1 MGHHVVTGAFGFS
14 GKYIAARLLAEG
26 ATVRT
31 ITNSPARANPFGGRV
46 TASPFHFDDH
56 ERLVATLRG
65 ADVLYN
71 TYWVRFNYGE
81 STYSLAVENSLKL
94 FAAAREAGIR
104 RVVHISITNPSEESD
119 LEYFRGKARLER
131 ALRESG
137 LSYSILR
144 PAVLFGKEDILINNV
159 AWVLRRFPLF
169 GVFGDGS
176 YRLQPIY
183 VGDLAELAAQE
194 GKSRDNRIIDAIGP
208 ETFSFRRLV
217 ETIAEIIGKRRPIIP
232 VPPGLG
238 YATAFAIGKIVGDV
252 FLTREEISG
261 LMRGLLCTNSEPA
274 GRTKL
279 SDWARQHAGALGIRY
294 ASELARRQ
302 NRREAY
308 ENL

>member
-1 MGHHVVTGAFGFS
+1 MGRHVVTGAFGFS

-31 ITNSPARANPFGGRV
+31 ITNSPERANPFGGKV
-46 TASPFHFDDH
+46 TASPFHFDDP
-56 ERLVATLRG
+56 EQLVVTLRG

-71 TYWVRFNYGE
+71 TYWVRFNYRE
-81 STYSLAVENSLKL
+81 FTYSLAVENSLKL

-104 RVVHISITNPSEESD
+104 RVVHLSITNPSEESD

-131 ALRESG
+131 ELKESG

-144 PAVLFGKEDILINNV
+144 PAVLFGKEGILINNI
-159 AWVLRRFPLF
+159 AWALRRLPIF

-183 VGDLAELAAQE
+183 VGDLAELAVQV
-194 GKSRDNRIIDAIGP
+194 GKSRENQVIDAIGP
-208 ETFSFRRLV
+208 ETFSFRQLV
-217 ETIAEIIGKRRPIIP
+217 ETIAEIIGKRRPIMP
-232 VPPGLG
+232 VPPGVG
-238 YATAFAIGKIVGDV
+238 YAAALAIGKLVGDI

-261 LMRGLLCTNSEPA
+261 LMKGLLCTKSEPI
-274 GRTKL
+274 GSTKL
-279 SDWARQHAGALGIRY
+279 SDWARQHAGVLGIRY

-308 ENL
+308 ESL

>member
-1 MGHHVVTGAFGFS
+1 MGRHVVTGAFGFS

-26 ATVRT
+26 ATVHT
-31 ITNSPARANPFGGRV
+31 ITNSPDRANPFGGKV

-56 ERLVATLRG
+56 EQLVATLRG
-65 ADVLYN
+65 SDVLYN

-81 STYSLAVENSLKL
+81 FTYSLAVENSLKL
-94 FAAAREAGIR
+94 FAAASEAGVG
-104 RVVHISITNPSEESD
+104 RVVHVSITNPSEESD

-131 ALRESG
+131 ELRASG

-144 PAVLFGKEDILINNV
+144 PAVLFGREGILVNNI
-159 AWVLRRFPLF
+159 AWVLRRLPVF

-183 VGDLAELAAQE
+183 VGDLAELAVQE
-194 GKSRDNRIIDAIGP
+194 GKSRDNRAIDAIGP
-208 ETFSFRRLV
+208 ETFSFRQLV
-217 ETIAEIIGKRRPIIP
+217 ETLAEIIGKRRPIIP

-238 YATAFAIGKIVGDV
+238 YVTVLAIGKLVGDI

-261 LMRGLLCTNSEPA
+261 LMRGLLCTNSEPT

-279 SDWARQHAGALGIRY
+279 SDWARQHAGVLGIRY
-294 ASELARRQ
+294 ASELARRR

>member
-1 MGHHVVTGAFGFS
+1 MGRHVVTGAFGFS
-14 GKYIAARLLAEG
+14 GKYIAARLLGEG
-26 ATVRT
+26 ATVHT
-31 ITNSPARANPFGGRV
+31 ITNSPNRANPFGGKV

-56 ERLVATLRG
+56 AELVRTLRG

-81 STYSLAVENSLKL
+81 LTYSLAVENSLKL
-94 FAAAREAGIR
+94 FAAAREAAVR
-104 RVVHISITNPSEESD
+104 RVVHVSITNPSEESD

-131 ALRESG
+131 ELRESG

-144 PAVLFGKEDILINNV
+144 PAVLFGKEDILINNI
-159 AWVLRRFPLF
+159 AWALRRLPIF

-183 VGDLAELAAQE
+183 VGDLAELAVQE
-194 GKSRDNRIIDAIGP
+194 GKRGDNRVIDAIGP

-217 ETIAEIIGKRRPIIP
+217 ETIAEIIGTQRPIIS

-238 YATAFAIGKIVGDV
+238 YAIALVIGKVVGDI

-261 LMRGLLCTNSEPA
+261 LTRDLLSTRSEPA
-274 GRTKL
+274 GRTRL
-279 SDWARQHAGALGIRY
+279 SDWAREHAGVLGRRY
-294 ASELARRQ
+294 ASELARRR